1 MAKYSKLW
9 RHVDG
14 KTGKFFNNN
23 YKSKKAKARNE
34 KKDSNHG

>member
-14 KTGKFFNNN
+14 KSGKFFKNS
-23 YKSKKAKARNE
+23 YKSKKAKTRKEN
-34 KKDSNHG
+34 K